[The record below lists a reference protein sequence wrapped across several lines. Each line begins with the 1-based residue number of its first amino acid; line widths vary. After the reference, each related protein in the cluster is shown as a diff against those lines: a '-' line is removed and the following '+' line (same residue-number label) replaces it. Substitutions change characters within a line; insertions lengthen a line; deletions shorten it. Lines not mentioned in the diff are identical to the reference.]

1 MSAATIAASLRFS
14 RRTGDLP
21 RGGHYSA
28 TEGKYW
34 TLWVLPECRL
44 LLRVVGHLP
53 DQPVARSRRRQVSDK
68 P

>member
-44 LLRVVGHLP
+44 LATSGCTHALP
-53 DQPVARSRRRQVSDK
+53 MTPALSQ
-68 P
+68 